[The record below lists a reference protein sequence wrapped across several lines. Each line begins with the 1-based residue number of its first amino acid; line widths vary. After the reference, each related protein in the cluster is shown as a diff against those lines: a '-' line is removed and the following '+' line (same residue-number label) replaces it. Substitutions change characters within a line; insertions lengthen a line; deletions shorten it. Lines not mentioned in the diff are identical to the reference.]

1 MVSAGVCFNGT
12 GRLHF
17 VTDKAK
23 INADYYIR
31 ELLPRLV
38 DDCELLM
45 SNLFLKPNGKNLMA
59 THFSPCRTVLLLTRH
74 AMRKIG

>member
-17 VTDKAK
+17 VADKAK

-45 SNLFLKPNGKNLMA
+45 SNLFLKPNAKNLMA